1 MDWLR
6 ATDWWGLAPYWVPV
20 IIAAVA
26 VVVLAS
32 AARARTRR
40 SARHRPA
47 SSSSVD
53 AFYLDSSHMGEP
65 ESRGGVSGYS
75 AFNAGRAGAHKRR
88 AKHSRRA
95 S

>member
-1 MDWLR
+1 
-6 ATDWWGLAPYWVPV
+6 VPV

-26 VVVLAS
+26 VVILAS
-32 AARARTRR
+32 AARARTARR

-53 AFYLDSSHMGEP
+53 SFYLDSSHMGEP
-65 ESRGGVSGYS
+65 ESRGGRDSYG
-75 AFNAGRAGAHKRR
+75 AFDAGRAAAHKRR
-88 AKHSRRA
+88 AKHSRPA